1 MLDANLLRND
11 LDAVAARLSERGYTL
26 DRGQYQALDQRRR
39 SVLQE
44 AEALKAERNRVSEEV
59 GRLKRAKENADHL
72 IAQQR
77 EVGDKLKEL
86 EAAEREVEAAF
97 KEFLV
102 GIPNPPHASVP
113 SGRDEH
119 ANVEIKRWGQAP
131 SIDAPKDHVEL
142 GRRVEA

>member
-86 EAAEREVEAAF
+86 EAAERELEAATED
-97 KEFLV
+97 KGGHRAEALRLV
-102 GIPNPPHASVP
+102 RSAQKQVRQGIKFDRKH
-113 SGRDEH
+113 
-119 ANVEIKRWGQAP
+119 
-131 SIDAPKDHVEL
+131 
-142 GRRVEA
+142 